1 MVEDVDHRH
10 MTAGDRIPTVVAVNS
25 EEQLAVAAHGVAKRY
40 GRVDALRELDLR
52 IPRGQIVALLGS
64 NGSGKST
71 TFELLLGLVRPSAG
85 VVYVL
90 GERPGGPV
98 RRHIGAMLQSGE
110 LPEAV
115 TVTELVGLIGR
126 SYPAAVPTGPLLAR
140 LGLAAKRNALVSSLS
155 GGERQRVRLAMA
167 LVGAPRLLLLDEP
180 TVAMDLTARE
190 EFWRQVHTSVGGGAT
205 LLFATHDLH
214 EAFAQADRV
223 VMLHRG
229 RIVADGTPAGLS
241 DASRIEVED
250 LFRDLTND
258 DRATPLAPGR

>member
-1 MVEDVDHRH
+1 MVEDADHRH
-10 MTAGDRIPTVVAVNS
+10 MPGRCVIRTVVAVDTDR
-25 EEQLAVAAHGVAKRY
+25 QFAVAARGVAKHY
-40 GRVDALRELDLR
+40 GRVHALRALDLQ
-52 IPRGQIVALLGS
+52 IPRGQIVALLGP

-71 TFELLLGLVRPSAG
+71 TFELLLGLARPSSGELA
-85 VVYVL
+85 VL
-90 GERPGGPV
+90 GERPGGAV
-98 RRHIGAMLQSGE
+98 RRHVGAMLQSGE

-126 SYPAAVPTGPLLAR
+126 SYPAAVPAGPLLAR
-140 LGLAAKRNALVSSLS
+140 LGLAPKRTALVSTLS

-180 TVAMDLTARE
+180 TVAMDLSARD
-190 EFWRQVHTSVGGGAT
+190 EFWKQVHLSVGHGAT

-229 RIVADGTPAGLS
+229 RVVADGSPAELS
-241 DASRIEVED
+241 DSNRIELED
-250 LFRDLTND
+250 LFRDLTSD
-258 DRATPLAPGR
+258 DRIAPPELRR